1 MDFRIVGG
9 DRVGDVLQGDSLAGL
24 RWRHDQTTLTL
35 ADRRHNIDE
44 TAGELAR
51 RGLLLQTLLWVQR
64 GEFVEL
70 RTVLRGLDG
79 HAVDGVDGLQRY
91 KLLTLVTTVALTR
104 GADGTVHRVA
114 FAQAVLLDLAHGDVH
129 VVRPRQIAGR
139 THESVR
145 IEHVDDARDWHE
157 ILFRLLVALF
167 TFDIAIRAIVTVGT
181 IIAIIAIITIAV
193 TATTIVTLVII
204 AVTSTQTA
212 SAMIRTIVPVA
223 GTTTNTTCKIAILG
237 FAMALVVLVAL
248 RRQRGENVVE
258 IAHDILI
265 LRLLHRTAA
274 TTRLGIDLIVLAMA
288 TTVVL
293 LRRSIIQSQFGEQI
307 GGRFRVTATTALRSL
322 VKAIQSVHSGH
333 NVRGIL
339 AGRRSDLLAAAG
351 TLSALDAGPS
361 RGCGSRL
368 FGILSIIGLDFGNL
382 SRLADLLGLS
392 CRYCR
397 SGERCGLRGAHGH
410 AGRCLATGTGGL
422 KRRYKFRLTHG
433 GDATKAHLLGELLE
447 LRQFHVFKIRAGC
460 HWFLPF
466 P

>member
-1 MDFRIVGG
+1 M
-9 DRVGDVLQGDSLAGL
+9 
-24 RWRHDQTTLTL
+24 
-35 ADRRHNIDE
+35 
-44 TAGELAR
+44 
-51 RGLLLQTLLWVQR
+51 
-64 GEFVEL
+64 
-70 RTVLRGLDG
+70 
-79 HAVDGVDGLQRY
+79 
-91 KLLTLVTTVALTR
+91 
-104 GADGTVHRVA
+104 HRVA

-145 IEHVDDARDWHE
+145 IEHVDDACDWHE

-181 IIAIIAIITIAV
+181 IIAIITIAV

-265 LRLLHRTAA
+265 LRLLHRTAT
-274 TTRLGIDLIVLAMA
+274 TTRLGTDLIVLAMA

-293 LRRSIIQSQFGEQI
+293 LRRSIIQSQFSEQI

-339 AGRRSDLLAAAG
+339 AGRLGLLAAAG
-351 TLSALDAGPS
+351 TLSALDVGPS
-361 RGCGSRL
+361 RGFGSRL

-397 SGERCGLRGAHGH
+397 SSERCGLRGAHGH
-410 AGRCLATGTGGL
+410 AGRRLATGTGGL

>member
-1 MDFRIVGG
+1 MC
-9 DRVGDVLQGDSLAGL
+9 SS
-24 RWRHDQTTLTL
+24 
-35 ADRRHNIDE
+35 
-44 TAGELAR
+44 
-51 RGLLLQTLLWVQR
+51 
-64 GEFVEL
+64 
-70 RTVLRGLDG
+70 
-79 HAVDGVDGLQRY
+79 
-91 KLLTLVTTVALTR
+91 
-104 GADGTVHRVA
+104 
-114 FAQAVLLDLAHGDVH
+114 DL
-129 VVRPRQIAGR
+129 
-139 THESVR
+139 
-145 IEHVDDARDWHE
+145 
-157 ILFRLLVALF
+157 RLLVALF

-181 IIAIIAIITIAV
+181 IIAIITITV

-258 IAHDILI
+258 IAHDVLI
-265 LRLLHRTAA
+265 LRLLHRTAT

-339 AGRRSDLLAAAG
+339 AGRLGLLAAAG
-351 TLSALDAGPS
+351 TLSALDVGPS
-361 RGCGSRL
+361 RGFGSRL

-410 AGRCLATGTGGL
+410 AGRRLATGTGGL

>member
-1 MDFRIVGG
+1 M
-9 DRVGDVLQGDSLAGL
+9 
-24 RWRHDQTTLTL
+24 
-35 ADRRHNIDE
+35 
-44 TAGELAR
+44 
-51 RGLLLQTLLWVQR
+51 
-64 GEFVEL
+64 
-70 RTVLRGLDG
+70 
-79 HAVDGVDGLQRY
+79 
-91 KLLTLVTTVALTR
+91 
-104 GADGTVHRVA
+104 HRVA

-129 VVRPRQIAGR
+129 VVRSRQVAGR
-139 THESVR
+139 AHESVR
-145 IEHVDDARDWHE
+145 IEHVDDACDWHE

-167 TFDIAIRAIVTVGT
+167 TFDIALRAIVTVGT
-181 IIAIIAIITIAV
+181 IIAIIAIAV

-204 AVTSTQTA
+204 AVTATQTA
-212 SAMIRTIVPVA
+212 SATIRTIAPVA
-223 GTTTNTTCKIAILG
+223 GTTTDTTCKIAILS

-265 LRLLHRTAA
+265 LRLLRYTAT

-288 TTVVL
+288 TTIVL

-307 GGRFRVTATTALRSL
+307 GSRFCVTATTALRSL

-339 AGRRSDLLAAAG
+339 ACRRFVLLAAAGTLG

-361 RGCGSRL
+361 RGFGSRL
-368 FGILSIIGLDFGNL
+368 FRILSIISLDCGSL
-382 SRLADLLGLS
+382 SRLVGLFGLTSRDLSVCGWSCGLS
-392 CRYCR
+392 CR
-397 SGERCGLRGAHGH
+397 SGERCGLRSAYGH
-410 AGRCLATGTGGL
+410 AGRRLATGTGGL
-422 KRRYKFRLTHG
+422 KRREKFRLTHG
-433 GDATKAHLLGELLE
+433 GGATKAHLLGELLE